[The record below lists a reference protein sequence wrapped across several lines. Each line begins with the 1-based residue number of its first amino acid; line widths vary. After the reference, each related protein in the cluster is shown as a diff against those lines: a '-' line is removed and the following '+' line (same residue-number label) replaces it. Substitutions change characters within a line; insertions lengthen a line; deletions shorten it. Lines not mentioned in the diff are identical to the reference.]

1 VIAIKRKIHLLPE
14 TVTFA
19 GLRLESIVPL
29 CLAMITLILWPHP
42 AAAAD
47 GGAGTLTDVANAFK
61 MTSAGWIST
70 ALDYARHLFFL
81 LVAIELA
88 WTAVTYALQRD
99 SLSDFVASV
108 VLKLMGVFFFLALLQ
123 NAPVWIPYI
132 IESFSQAGANI
143 GGQGVV
149 LDPSSTFGVGLQ
161 LAKNMLGT
169 LSNPVFFTA
178 IVAVLLAVFCSIG
191 VVVAYAV
198 VAGQLMV
205 TLIESY
211 IVVSAG
217 LFFLGFSGSRWTLP
231 FSEKYVAYAVSVGI
245 KLFMLYLIVGLGQTL
260 AAQWTVLFTPGVI
273 ASPDVYIGVAGS
285 ALVFTLLGWQ
295 IPSLAASLMNGS
307 PMMTLGTAGST
318 LGTMA
323 AGGATV
329 VAGGLAA
336 TGAVALSGVAAAAA
350 LASSM
355 ADPKKLEQGSNSIPP
370 GAVGVI
376 TGALRDRGPEA
387 TRTPAKTLGANA
399 GLESGPATS
408 SGINES
414 GKEGSQAGIHGAH
427 AGGGDRAETMSGSAP
442 PNTTSKS
449 SIVDASADPLR
460 AESPGDASMA
470 GSGAAPNPYSTGAKN
485 RSGPSLRSAL
495 DALRSLRIPSMP
507 NDAAGGSIHIRFK
520 HHDAE

>member
-1 VIAIKRKIHLLPE
+1 VIAIKLKVHRLPE
-14 TVTFA
+14 TVSIA
-19 GLRLESIVPL
+19 GLRLTSIAPFFVAL
-29 CLAMITLILWPHP
+29 ITVSLWPHP

-61 MTSAGWIST
+61 TTSAGWIST

-88 WTAVTYALQRD
+88 WTAITYALQRD

-132 IESFSQAGANI
+132 VDSFSQAGANI
-143 GGQGVV
+143 GGQSVV
-149 LDPSSTFGVGLQ
+149 LDPSSTFGEGLQ

-191 VVVAYAV
+191 VVVAYAI

-285 ALVFTLLGWQ
+285 ALVFMLLGWQ

-307 PMMTLGTAGST
+307 PMMTLGAAAST
-318 LGTMA
+318 LSTMA
-323 AGGATV
+323 VGGATV

-350 LASSM
+350 LASTM
-355 ADPKKLEQGSNSIPP
+355 ADPKKLEHGSNSIPP

-376 TGALRDRGPEA
+376 SGAPRDRGLEA
-387 TRTPAKTLGANA
+387 TRTPATTPGANA
-399 GLESGPATS
+399 GLESSPSTA

-414 GKEGSQAGIHGAH
+414 GEEGSQAGIHGAQV
-427 AGGGDRAETMSGSAP
+427 GGNSAEATSAP
-442 PNTTSKS
+442 TPPHTESKS
-449 SIVDASADPLR
+449 SILDTDADTVR
-460 AESPGDASMA
+460 TESQGDTFMA
-470 GSGAAPNPYSTGAKN
+470 GSGAAPHLDATGAKN
-485 RSGPSLRSAL
+485 RFGQPLRSAL
-495 DALRSLRIPSMP
+495 DALRNLRIPPMP
-507 NDAAGGSIHIRFK
+507 IDAAGGSIHIRFK

>member
-1 VIAIKRKIHLLPE
+1 ML
-14 TVTFA
+14 
-19 GLRLESIVPL
+19 IVPMFV
-29 CLAMITLILWPHP
+29 AMMTLSLWPHP

-61 MTSAGWIST
+61 TTSAGWIST

-88 WTAVTYALQRD
+88 WTAVTYVLQRD

-123 NAPVWIPYI
+123 NAPVWIPYVVD
-132 IESFSQAGANI
+132 SFSQAGANI

-149 LDPSSTFGVGLQ
+149 LDPSSTFGEGLQ

-273 ASPDVYIGVAGS
+273 ASPDLYIGVAGS
-285 ALVFTLLGWQ
+285 ALVFMLLGWQ

-350 LASSM
+350 LAGTI
-355 ADPKKLEQGSNSIPP
+355 ADPKKLEHGSNSMPP
-370 GAVGVI
+370 GAVGII
-376 TGALRDRGPEA
+376 TGAPRDRGPEA
-387 TRTPAKTLGANA
+387 TRTPATTLAANA
-399 GLESGPATS
+399 GLESGPVTS
-408 SGINES
+408 SSVNET
-414 GKEGSQAGIHGAH
+414 GKEDSQTGVQGAQVDGSYSAA
-427 AGGGDRAETMSGSAP
+427 AMSGSAP
-442 PNTTSKS
+442 LHTASKS
-449 SIVDASADPLR
+449 SMVDASADALR

-470 GSGAAPNPYSTGAKN
+470 GSGAAPNPYSPDAKN

>member
-1 VIAIKRKIHLLPE
+1 VIATKRKIHLLPE
-14 TVTFA
+14 IVSFA
-19 GLRLESIVPL
+19 GLRLESIAPL
-29 CLAMITLILWPHP
+29 FVAMIAVSLWPHP

-61 MTSAGWIST
+61 TTSANWIST

-88 WTAVTYALQRD
+88 WTAVTYVLQRD

-132 IESFSQAGANI
+132 VDSFSQAGAKI

-149 LDPSSTFGVGLQ
+149 LDPSSTFGEGLQ

-217 LFFLGFSGSRWTLP
+217 IFFLGFSGSRWTLP

-260 AAQWTVLFTPGVI
+260 AAQWTVLFTPGVV

-285 ALVFTLLGWQ
+285 ALVFMLLGWQ
-295 IPSLAASLMNGS
+295 IPSLAASIMNGS

-350 LASSM
+350 LASSI
-355 ADPKKLEQGSNSIPP
+355 ADPKKLEDGSNSIPP

-376 TGALRDRGPEA
+376 TGAPRDRGPQA
-387 TRTPAKTLGANA
+387 TRTPATIPGVSA

-408 SGINES
+408 SSINES
-414 GKEGSQAGIHGAH
+414 GKEDSQAEFHDAQV
-427 AGGGDRAETMSGSAP
+427 GDGNSGEAMSGSAP
-442 PNTTSKS
+442 PHTESKS
-449 SIVDASADPLR
+449 SIVDAGADTVPT
-460 AESPGDASMA
+460 ESPDDTFTA
-470 GSGAAPNPYSTGAKN
+470 GSGTTPRSDSTAAKN
-485 RSGPSLRSAL
+485 RSGQHLRSAL
-495 DALRSLRIPSMP
+495 DALKNLRIPPMP
-507 NDAAGGSIHIRFK
+507 TDAAGGSIHIRFK
-520 HHDAE
+520 HYDAE

>member
-1 VIAIKRKIHLLPE
+1 MCAAALA
-14 TVTFA
+14 VT
-19 GLRLESIVPL
+19 
-29 CLAMITLILWPHP
+29 LWPH
-42 AAAAD
+42 AAVAAG

-61 MTSAGWIST
+61 TTSGGWIST
-70 ALDYARHLFFL
+70 ALGYARHLFFA

-99 SLSDFVASV
+99 NLSDFVANV

-132 IESFSQAGANI
+132 VGSFAQAGANI

-149 LDPSSTFGVGLQ
+149 LDPSSTFGEGLQ

-178 IVAVLLAVFCSIG
+178 IVAVLLAVFCAIG

-211 IVVSAG
+211 IVISAG

-260 AAQWTVLFTPGVI
+260 AVQWIVLFTPGVI
-273 ASPDVYIGVAGS
+273 ASPDIYIGVAGS
-285 ALVFTLLGWQ
+285 ALVFMLLGWQ
-295 IPSLAASLMNGS
+295 VPSLAASLMNGS

-318 LGTMA
+318 LGTMG
-323 AGGATV
+323 AGS
-329 VAGGLAA
+329 VAIVTGGLAA
-336 TGAVALSGVAAAAA
+336 TGAVAAGGVAAAAA
-350 LASSM
+350 LAGSR
-355 ADPKKLEQGSNSIPP
+355 ADPKTVEQDSNSLPP

-376 TGALRDRGPEA
+376 TGAPHGRA
-387 TRTPAKTLGANA
+387 W
-399 GLESGPATS
+399 
-408 SGINES
+408 
-414 GKEGSQAGIHGAH
+414 GS
-427 AGGGDRAETMSGSAP
+427 
-442 PNTTSKS
+442 
-449 SIVDASADPLR
+449 
-460 AESPGDASMA
+460 A
-470 GSGAAPNPYSTGAKN
+470 GSGAASRNENGWSDRGLSSPESTQDTAQESPQAGVRTADGNGFENADVTSNISPTDSGSQASPDAPAGGTVAPNSPLDASPTSSRAVANPSPSAVRN
-485 RSGPSLRSAL
+485 RPRQPSRTVLEALRNIRMPSL
-495 DALRSLRIPSMP
+495 P